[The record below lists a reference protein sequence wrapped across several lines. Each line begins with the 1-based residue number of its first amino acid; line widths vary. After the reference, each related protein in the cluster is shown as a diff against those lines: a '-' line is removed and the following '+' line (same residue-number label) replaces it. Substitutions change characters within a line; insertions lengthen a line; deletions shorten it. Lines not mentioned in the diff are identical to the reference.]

1 MRAGTLVHSFGSMYL
16 SPMIPIYLRNGKGN
30 GGKFLRE
37 VGKDE
42 MLKWMQSVCPENME
56 YPVAVW
62 HGFVGAAVTKDIF
75 LIENPIIYN
84 AIYHHVLGTSQDPY
98 AMMVFCADKLD
109 PLRGYDSTKLIE
121 ICNKDIK
128 EGFDLVVQ
136 QNREYLKRG

>member
-1 MRAGTLVHSFGSMYL
+1 MHIAYYIGLFHDIAKYM
-16 SPMIPIYLRNGKGN
+16 P
-30 GGKFLRE
+30 
-37 VGKDE
+37 KDE
-42 MLKWMQSVCPENME
+42 MIKWMNSICPENME

-75 LIENPIIYN
+75 LIDDPIVYN

-109 PLRGYDSTKLIE
+109 PLRGYDSSKLIE

-128 EGFDLVVQ
+128 KGFDLVVQ